1 MGRCL
6 CKQRQ
11 HDGGTQTYRIT
22 SGFATTPTTT
32 DADADA
38 GWYTNSDNIV
48 TNRLFTATANKN
60 GTVTTSPLKVENVL
74 PGVVLVNN
82 INGLTAD
89 TATTISKKSSNAG
102 LRYIANAVKNANSD
116 ARATYLLNVAAQ
128 PAEVAGASATALE
141 NTQLL
146 AQSVQDHFSTLNSLE
161 RDKDN
166 DIWARYTH
174 NYTKNDGLALD
185 GLEADYDS
193 NLNAITIGYDFE
205 PTKNYRHGIA
215 FSYGTGS
222 TNATDESD
230 DYNIFGASYYGNIPS
245 TRKNAPSALFDV
257 GYYTTSHDIDGLI
270 DVDPDTHA
278 FTLGATAEWTIDKAK
293 GFSIVPHVGLRYTY
307 LDTPGYD
314 GTYDGG
320 TAFRYSPSSASVL
333 TLPVGVGLTSDHVQ
347 GGWRY
352 RFSADLSYIPTLSGR
367 DTDMDVQTNGYS
379 FTDNISYDLADANQ
393 VLLRLGY
400 SGETQTQ
407 GWNIGASYHTGGD
420 TDGADITAQYHWKF

>member
-22 SGFATTPTTT
+22 SGFATTPTT

-89 TATTISKKSSNAG
+89 TNTTISKKSSNAG

-161 RDKDN
+161 RGSDN
-166 DIWARYTH
+166 ESDIWARYTH
-174 NYTKNDGLALD
+174 NYTKNDGLALA

-278 FTLGATAEWTIDKAK
+278 FTLGATAEWNIDKAK
-293 GFSIVPHVGLRYTY
+293 GFSIVPH
-307 LDTPGYD
+307 D
-314 GTYDGG
+314 GPFHGKRRRPAAHRHLPHAAARRADARRTAGNRRRRG
-320 TAFRYSPSSASVL
+320 TAAHDPARHPARRHNL
-333 TLPVGVGLTSDHVQ
+333 RAHPREL
-347 GGWRY
+347 
-352 RFSADLSYIPTLSGR
+352 R
-367 DTDMDVQTNGYS
+367 D
-379 FTDNISYDLADANQ
+379 ARA
-393 VLLRLGY
+393 R
-400 SGETQTQ
+400 
-407 GWNIGASYHTGGD
+407 
-420 TDGADITAQYHWKF
+420 